1 MLDIDWHV
9 KRLSNIH
16 LHRKA
21 FYPPA
26 RVPRRAVEETPDGL
40 DYGFDVPNLPR
51 LKEKHPSITASAV
64 IKTAIALIDITRTG
78 HTHALFDHYEA
89 ARSTLPYW
97 PSGIRS
103 LPSADGTSLADLDGS
118 DVMGPTMNGFSNIIE
133 VNPEERGID
142 FMLRLQEEQ
151 DEVTD
156 RAHAPWLPII
166 DKLNALHPGENAGDL
181 VVELQHT
188 QFITWI
194 PGFFGEY
201 EKIKL
206 VQLAIRAILGVVFV
220 AGIGGPQATTYM
232 ISLRWDAANYSR
244 EETER
249 LIKDVE
255 KAVMWLVDEKN
266 WDAPVGDLLQQMK
279 K

>member
-1 MLDIDWHV
+1 
-9 KRLSNIH
+9 
-16 LHRKA
+16 
-21 FYPPA
+21 
-26 RVPRRAVEETPDGL
+26 
-40 DYGFDVPNLPR
+40 
-51 LKEKHPSITASAV
+51 
-64 IKTAIALIDITRTG
+64 
-78 HTHALFDHYEA
+78 
-89 ARSTLPYW
+89 
-97 PSGIRS
+97 
-103 LPSADGTSLADLDGS
+103 
-118 DVMGPTMNGFSNIIE
+118 MNGFSNIIE

-156 RAHAPWLPII
+156 RARAPWLPLI
-166 DKLNALHPGENAGDL
+166 DKLNALHPGRNAGDL
-181 VVELQHT
+181 VVELHHR

-206 VQLAIRAILGVVFV
+206 VQLAIRAVLGVVFF

-244 EETER
+244 QETGR

-266 WDAPVGDLLQQMK
+266 
-279 K
+279 